1 MFDYKVKNKEVYV
14 DFKHWNQ
21 YSAFLPKNVEEMQNH
36 IFEKMEKCRT
46 SKVFIVNIFA
56 EELNLRKL
64 LSAKR
69 DNLEIVELPFLY
81 DENTFKLNGK
91 ISEIFDEVNA

>member
-1 MFDYKVKNKEVYV
+1 
-14 DFKHWNQ
+14 
-21 YSAFLPKNVEEMQNH
+21 VEEMQNH
-36 IFEKMEKCRT
+36 IFEKMEKCGT

-69 DNLEIVELPFLY
+69 DDLEIVELPFLY
-81 DENTFKLNGK
+81 DENTFKLNDK